1 MYANSS
7 TDYDIRTST
16 NVTNNKQWKI
26 KFNKELD
33 SSTVNNITI
42 LVQDE
47 QNNIIPTNITLD
59 SDNKTIILKP
69 SIAYT
74 KGIKYKFIVTNNVK
88 SKDGKFLK
96 KPVKMAFFI
105 KTVIPTVDKS
115 GYFYNMSSLINKDTI
130 GWSISNLKYE
140 DGTKVM
146 DLILKHG

>member
-1 MYANSS
+1 MLIILLIPTEVYAN
-7 TDYDIRTST
+7 
-16 NVTNNKQWKI
+16 
-26 KFNKELD
+26 

-42 LVQDE
+42 LIQDE

-130 GWSISNLKYE
+130 GWSISNLKYK